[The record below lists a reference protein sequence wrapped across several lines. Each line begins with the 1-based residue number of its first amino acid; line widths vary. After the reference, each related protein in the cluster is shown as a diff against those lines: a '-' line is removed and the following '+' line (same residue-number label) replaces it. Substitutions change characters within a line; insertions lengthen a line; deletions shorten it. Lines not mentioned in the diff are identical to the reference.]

1 MNPAALQQLLA
12 GAGAGG
18 AGAGGF
24 GGAGGA
30 GGAGGGGGGYRGG
43 GGWGGGSYDRA
54 AAAQKTRPKTEW
66 ANRVSGQ
73 VRDNGDLELVAVD
86 RIKHLDFGEGTVSAV
101 TGQGAKRIAEIA
113 FDSAGRKKLLIKIAP
128 IEKL

>member
-1 MNPAALQQLLA
+1 
-12 GAGAGG
+12 
-18 AGAGGF
+18 
-24 GGAGGA
+24 
-30 GGAGGGGGGYRGG
+30 GGGGYRGG

-54 AAAQKTRPKTEW
+54 AAAAKTRPKTEW

-73 VRDNGDLELVAVD
+73 VRDNGDLELAAGD
-86 RIKHLDFGEGTVSAV
+86 RIKHVDFGEGTVSAV